1 MTKIVTLKS
10 SDGQTF
16 AVDEAVALKSST
28 IRNILEDTGAVE
40 NNAVSVPSVDGK
52 TLAKVI
58 ENCNKHAKEP
68 SGLDEKAEVDEME
81 KWDAEFVY
89 LLDRE
94 FFFDVALGAYFLNI
108 RGLIDLTCGKI
119 ADMTRGKTVEQMRE
133 ILNLENDFTV
143 EEEAEIRRKK
153 KCLGI

>member
-16 AVDEAVALKSST
+16 AVDEVVALKSPT
-28 IRNILEDTGAVE
+28 IKNILEDIGAVE

-58 ENCNKHAKEP
+58 EYCNKHAKEP
-68 SGLDEKAEVDEME
+68 SGFDEKAEVDEME
-81 KWDAEFVY
+81 KWDAEFVD

-94 FFFDVALGAYFLNI
+94 FLFDIAVAACVLNI
-108 RGLIDLTCGKI
+108 RALIDLTCGKI
-119 ADMTRGKTVEQMRE
+119 ADMIGVRLSNRCGR
-133 ILNLENDFTV
+133 F
-143 EEEAEIRRKK
+143 
-153 KCLGI
+153 